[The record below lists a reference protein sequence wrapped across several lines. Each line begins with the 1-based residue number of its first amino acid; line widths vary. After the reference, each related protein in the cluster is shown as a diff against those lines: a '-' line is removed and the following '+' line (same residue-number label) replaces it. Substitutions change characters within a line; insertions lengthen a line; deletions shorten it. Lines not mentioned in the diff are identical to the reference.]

1 MSEVFENN
9 MKFAPFMRFYNNHKV
24 AVISVITIIIALIS
38 ISFAMSNIAKSN
50 NLKAAVVYQDWLLKN
65 IDSVDGKDGAV
76 LLFDEL
82 TSSYKNTG
90 YAQIALLT
98 KGSSDARNG
107 NNEAALI
114 SFSKLINLTN
124 GMGGNKLFNKIARV
138 SSARLL
144 SANGE
149 LNEALKVLEKY
160 SSSSTNAYIH
170 ELTGDILL
178 KKEEK
183 LLAKEQYI
191 LAKDKYADET
201 SIAIVSIKISNLK
214 S

>member
-9 MKFAPFMRFYNNHKV
+9 MKFAPFIRFYNNYKI
-24 AVISVITIIIALIS
+24 AVLSVITIINALIS
-38 ISFAMSNIAKSN
+38 ISFVISNIAKSN
-50 NLKAAVVYQDWLLKN
+50 NVKAAVIYQDWLLKN
-65 IDSVDGKDGAV
+65 INSIDDEDEAA
-76 LLFDEL
+76 LLFNEL

-98 KGSSDARNG
+98 KGSASARNA
-107 NNEAALI
+107 NNEAALA
-114 SFSKLINLTN
+114 SFSKLIDLTN

-144 SANGE
+144 SANE
-149 LNEALKVLEKY
+149 EFDEALKVIEKY

-178 KKEEK
+178 KKEEN

-191 LAKDKYADET
+191 LAKDKYDDET
-201 SIAIVSIKISNLK
+201 SKAIVSIKISNLK

>member
-38 ISFAMSNIAKSN
+38 ISFVMSNIAKSN

>member
-1 MSEVFENN
+1 
-9 MKFAPFMRFYNNHKV
+9 
-24 AVISVITIIIALIS
+24 
-38 ISFAMSNIAKSN
+38 
-50 NLKAAVVYQDWLLKN
+50 
-65 IDSVDGKDGAV
+65 V

>member
-65 IDSVDGKDGAV
+65 IDSVDGEDGAV

>member
-38 ISFAMSNIAKSN
+38 ISFVMSNIAKSN

-65 IDSVDGKDGAV
+65 IDSVDGKDVAV

>member
-38 ISFAMSNIAKSN
+38 ISFVMSNIAKSN

-65 IDSVDGKDGAV
+65 IDSVDGEDGAA

>member
-38 ISFAMSNIAKSN
+38 ISFVMSNIAKSN
-50 NLKAAVVYQDWLLKN
+50 NLKAAAVYQDWLLKN
-65 IDSVDGKDGAV
+65 IDSVDGKDDAV

>member
-9 MKFAPFMRFYNNHKV
+9 MKFAPLLKFYYNHKV
-24 AVISVITIIIALIS
+24 ADISVITIIIALIS
-38 ISFAMSNIAKSN
+38 ISFVMSNIAKSN

-65 IDSVDGKDGAV
+65 IDSVDGEDGAV

-183 LLAKEQYI
+183 LLAKEQYLSLI
-191 LAKDKYADET
+191 H
-201 SIAIVSIKISNLK
+201 I
-214 S
+214 

>member
-9 MKFAPFMRFYNNHKV
+9 MKFAPFMRFYNNHKT
-24 AVISVITIIIALIS
+24 AIISVVTIIIALIS
-38 ISFAMSNIAKSN
+38 ISFVMSNIAKSN
-50 NLKAAVVYQDWLLKN
+50 NVKAAAIYQDWLLKN
-65 IDSVDGKDGAV
+65 IDSVDDEDDAV
-76 LLFDEL
+76 LLFNEL
-82 TSSYKNTG
+82 TSTYKNTG

-98 KGSSDARNG
+98 KGSAAARNG
-107 NNEAALI
+107 NNEAALA

-149 LNEALKVLEKY
+149 LDEALKVLEKY

-183 LLAKEQYI
+183 SLAKEQYI
-191 LAKDKYADET
+191 LAKDKYDDET
-201 SIAIVSIKISNLK
+201 SIAIVLIKISNLK

>member
-38 ISFAMSNIAKSN
+38 ISFVMSNIAKSN

-65 IDSVDGKDGAV
+65 IDSVDGEDGAV

>member
-38 ISFAMSNIAKSN
+38 ITFVMSNIAKSN

-65 IDSVDGKDGAV
+65 IDSVDGEDGAV